1 MGIAERK
8 LREKESRRQQIQET
22 AAELFYRKGYAET
35 SLDEIARQVEISKAT
50 IYLYFKSKDDLYYH
64 IVEPA
69 LAELSRRLIKIAENR
84 EEPAEI
90 TVRKIIDA
98 TRDVFF
104 SNPGSYHLV
113 SRYNAAE
120 FKRLLPKNRL
130 DTLKSLMRSN
140 FNQMEQAVQKGI
152 DQGIFHGPDARLVSI
167 ILWNCFMG
175 VIQYQENRMDS
186 DSKDYRKPTI
196 DAAVELI
203 LKGLKKE

>member
-8 LREKESRRQQIQET
+8 QREKESRSKQIQEI
-22 AAELFYRKGYAET
+22 AAELFYKKGYAET
-35 SLDEIARQVEISKAT
+35 SLDEIARRAEISKAT
-50 IYLYFKSKDDLYYH
+50 IYLYFKSKDDLYYQ

-69 LAELSRRLIKIAENR
+69 LAELSRRLVGIAGNR

-104 SNPGSYHLV
+104 KDPGSYHLV

-130 DTLKSLMRSN
+130 DNLKSLMRSN
-140 FNQMEQAVQKGI
+140 FHQMEQAVQKGI
-152 DQGIFHGPDARLVSI
+152 DQGVFHDADAKLVSI

-175 VIQYQENRMDS
+175 VIQFQENRMDS
-186 DSKDYRKPTI
+186 ERTDYRRPTI
-196 DAAVELI
+196 DAAVDLI
-203 LKGLKKE
+203 LKGLKSK

>member
-8 LREKESRRQQIQET
+8 QREKESRSRQIQEI
-22 AAELFYRKGYAET
+22 AAELFYKKGYAET
-35 SLDEIARQVEISKAT
+35 SLDEIARRAEISKAT
-50 IYLYFKSKDDLYYH
+50 IYLYFKSKDDLYYQ

-69 LAELSRRLIKIAENR
+69 LAELSRRLVGIAGNS

-104 SNPGSYHLV
+104 NDPGSYHLV

-130 DTLKSLMRSN
+130 DNLKSLMRSN
-140 FNQMEQAVQKGI
+140 FHQMEQAVQKGI
-152 DQGIFHGPDARLVSI
+152 DQGVFHDADAKLVSI

-175 VIQYQENRMDS
+175 VIQFQENRMDS
-186 DSKDYRKPTI
+186 ERTDYRRPTI
-196 DAAVELI
+196 DAAVDLI
-203 LKGLKKE
+203 LKGLKSQ

>member
-8 LREKESRRQQIQET
+8 QREKESRSRQIQEI
-22 AAELFYRKGYAET
+22 AAELFYKKGYAET
-35 SLDEIARQVEISKAT
+35 SLDEIARRAEISKAT
-50 IYLYFKSKDDLYYH
+50 IYLYFKSKDDLYYQ

-69 LAELSRRLIKIAENR
+69 LAELSRRLVSIAENS

-104 SNPGSYHLV
+104 NDPGSYHLV

-130 DTLKSLMRSN
+130 DNLKSLMRSN
-140 FNQMEQAVQKGI
+140 FHQMEQAVQKGI
-152 DQGIFHGPDARLVSI
+152 DQGVFHDADAKLVSI

-175 VIQYQENRMDS
+175 VIQFQENRMDS
-186 DSKDYRKPTI
+186 ERTDYRRPTI
-196 DAAVELI
+196 DAAVDLI
-203 LKGLKKE
+203 LKGLKSK

>member
-8 LREKESRRQQIQET
+8 QREKESRSRQIQEI
-22 AAELFYRKGYAET
+22 AAELFYKKGYAET
-35 SLDEIARQVEISKAT
+35 SLDEIARRAEISKAT
-50 IYLYFKSKDDLYYH
+50 IYLYFKSKDDLYYQ

-69 LAELSRRLIKIAENR
+69 LAELSRRLVGIADNS

-104 SNPGSYHLV
+104 NDPGSYHLV
-113 SRYNAAE
+113 SRYSAAE

-130 DTLKSLMRSN
+130 DNLKSLMRSN
-140 FNQMEQAVQKGI
+140 FHQMEQAVQKGI
-152 DQGIFHGPDARLVSI
+152 DQGVFHDADAKLVSI

-175 VIQYQENRMDS
+175 VIQFQENRMDS
-186 DSKDYRKPTI
+186 ERTDYRRPTI
-196 DAAVELI
+196 DAAVDLI
-203 LKGLKKE
+203 LKGLKSK

>member
-8 LREKESRRQQIQET
+8 QREKESRSRQIQEI
-22 AAELFYRKGYAET
+22 AAELFYKKGYAET
-35 SLDEIARQVEISKAT
+35 SLDEIARRAEISKAT
-50 IYLYFKSKDDLYYH
+50 IYLYFKSKDDLYYQ

-69 LAELSRRLIKIAENR
+69 LAELSRRLVGIADNR

-104 SNPGSYHLV
+104 NDPGSYHLV

-130 DTLKSLMRSN
+130 DNLKSLMRSN
-140 FNQMEQAVQKGI
+140 FHQMEQAVQKGI
-152 DQGIFHGPDARLVSI
+152 DQGVFHDADAKLVSI

-175 VIQYQENRMDS
+175 VIQFQENRMDS
-186 DSKDYRKPTI
+186 ERTDYRRPTI
-196 DAAVELI
+196 NAAVDLI
-203 LKGLKKE
+203 LKGLKSK